1 MTSGAGG
8 EEQQAW
14 AEEIQVILPTFENGG
29 TLVNISGAGVAAH
42 APNRDEA
49 VQLLEYL
56 VSDDA
61 QKLYAEA
68 NFEHP
73 VNANA
78 QVHPIIAGIGELTPD
93 SMSLT
98 EVLPFRTRASELV
111 DEVNF
116 DTFGN

>member
-1 MTSGAGG
+1 
-8 EEQQAW
+8 
-14 AEEIQVILPTFENGG
+14 
-29 TLVNISGAGVAAH
+29 
-42 APNRDEA
+42 
-49 VQLLEYL
+49 LLEYL

-78 QVHPIIAGIGELTPD
+78 EVHPIIAGIGELTPD
-93 SMSLT
+93 SLSLT

-116 DTFGN
+116 DTFEN